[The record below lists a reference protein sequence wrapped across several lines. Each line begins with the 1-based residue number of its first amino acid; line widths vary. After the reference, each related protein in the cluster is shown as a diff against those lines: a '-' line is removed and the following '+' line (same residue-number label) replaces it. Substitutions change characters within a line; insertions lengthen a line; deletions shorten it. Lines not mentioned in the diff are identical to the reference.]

1 MRLLIILFLGP
12 DVELGGLYDPA
23 LLPDFDPS
31 IFGLTAAKLAQQD
44 VVGIDGNLMAP
55 WHMAEKLRPGT
66 LVAVEANLIVY
77 SFCKPS
83 DPSTVHINF
92 LLCAAIF

>member
-1 MRLLIILFLGP
+1 MLNLVDYTILPSSPILILPFL
-12 DVELGGLYDPA
+12 A
-23 LLPDFDPS
+23 SLPPN
-31 IFGLTAAKLAQQD
+31 LQD
-44 VVGIDGNLMAP
+44 VVGIDRNLMAP
-55 WHMAEKLRPGT
+55 WHMAEKLCPGT

-77 SFCKPS
+77 SFCKPL